1 MSRSRIL
8 NFFKKKGY
16 FNIIYLN
23 SLKNEP
29 AKAGSI
35 FPQLCVLKE
44 NLPKI
49 YESGLGGDLTVWS
62 QAQSLSE
69 WDLERLFSF
78 SLINK

>member
-16 FNIIYLN
+16 FIIIYLN
-23 SLKNEP
+23 SLKNEL

-35 FPQLCVLKE
+35 FPQLCELKE

-49 YESGLGGDLTVWS
+49 HESRLGGDLTV
-62 QAQSLSE
+62 
-69 WDLERLFSF
+69 
-78 SLINK
+78 

>member
-1 MSRSRIL
+1 MDIL
-8 NFFKKKGY
+8 LLFLY
-16 FNIIYLN
+16 
-23 SLKNEP
+23 SLENEL

-35 FPQLCVLKE
+35 FPQLCKLKE

-49 YESGLGGDLTVWS
+49 HESRLGGDLTVWS

-69 WDLERLFSF
+69 WDLERLFSY